1 MANGLGAYSDLFRL
15 ENSITGL
22 VGVGLGALVVNGIEI
37 SINQGVIITSYGI
50 SVMCFMF
57 SWNAYNDITDIE
69 TDRSNRPGRPL
80 PSGSLTLNEATNA
93 MNVSLIFSIL
103 FLLIGA
109 LELSD
114 SMIDEDVIVSAGI
127 WILAIILLI
136 SYEGVR
142 GNRGLKHRG
151 LIGNIAIA
159 AAIGMDVLFGA
170 SAVSGTADPKVISLA
185 IMAFLFSLAREIIK
199 DIEDMEGDIDRNT
212 LPKSVGVDNARSI
225 AWIFTMAAFVSL
237 FLPFILEIFPTE
249 HAILVF
255 PGGLLLMLV
264 KSKLFLGEDSAAQR
278 LIKRSLQI
286 SMMGVIASAIITG

>member
-109 LELSD
+109 LNLSD

-127 WILAIILLI
+127 WILAILLLI

-212 LPKSVGVDNARSI
+212 LPRSIGVDNARSI
-225 AWIFTMAAFVSL
+225 AWVFTMAAFVSL
-237 FLPFILEIFPTE
+237 FLPFILEVFPTE

-264 KSKLFLGEDSAAQR
+264 KSKLFLGEDRAAQR

-286 SMMGVIASAIITG
+286 SMVAVITSAIIIG

>member
-103 FLLIGA
+103 FLIIGA

>member
-93 MNVSLIFSIL
+93 MNLSLIFSIL

>member
-103 FLLIGA
+103 FLIIGA

-127 WILAIILLI
+127 WILAILLLI

-212 LPKSVGVDNARSI
+212 LPKSVGGDNARSI

-286 SMMGVIASAIITG
+286 SMMGVIASAIITA

>member
-114 SMIDEDVIVSAGI
+114 SMIDEDVIASAGI
-127 WILAIILLI
+127 WILAILLLI

-151 LIGNIAIA
+151 LIGNIVIA

>member
-1 MANGLGAYSDLFRL
+1 MANGLGAYSDLIRL

-127 WILAIILLI
+127 WILAILLLI

-151 LIGNIAIA
+151 LIGNIVIA

>member
-1 MANGLGAYSDLFRL
+1 MANRLGAYSDLFRL

-22 VGVGLGALVVNGIEI
+22 IGVGLGALVVNGTEI
-37 SINQGVIITSYGI
+37 SIDQGVIITTYGL

-57 SWNAYNDITDIE
+57 SWNAYNDITDIG
-69 TDRSNRPGRPL
+69 TDMSNRPERPL
-80 PSGSLTLNEATNA
+80 PSGRLTLNQAAIA
-93 MNVSLIFSIL
+93 MKASLFFSVI

-109 LELSD
+109 LKLSD
-114 SMIDEDVIVSAGI
+114 SKVDEDVIVSVGI
-127 WILAIILLI
+127 WILAIFLLV

-142 GNRGLKHRG
+142 GNSGLKHRG
-151 LIGNIAIA
+151 LIGNVAIA

-170 SAVSGTADPKVISLA
+170 SAVSGTGDPKVISLA
-185 IMAFLFSLAREIIK
+185 IMAILFSLAREIIK

-212 LPKSVGVDNARSI
+212 LPRSVGVDNARLI
-225 AWIFTMAAFVSL
+225 AWVFTMAAFVSL
-237 FLPFILEIFPTE
+237 FLPFILEVFPTE

-264 KSKLFLGEDSAAQR
+264 KSRLFLGEDRAAQR

-286 SMMGVIASAIITG
+286 SMVAVIASAIIIG

>member
-237 FLPFILEIFPTE
+237 FFPFILEIFPTE

>member
-1 MANGLGAYSDLFRL
+1 
-15 ENSITGL
+15 
-22 VGVGLGALVVNGIEI
+22 
-37 SINQGVIITSYGI
+37 
-50 SVMCFMF
+50 MF

-127 WILAIILLI
+127 WILAILLLI

>member
-185 IMAFLFSLAREIIK
+185 IMAFLFSLGREIIK

>member
-127 WILAIILLI
+127 WILAILLLI

>member
-1 MANGLGAYSDLFRL
+1 
-15 ENSITGL
+15 L

-127 WILAIILLI
+127 WILAILLLI

>member
-1 MANGLGAYSDLFRL
+1 MANGLRAYSDLFRL

-114 SMIDEDVIVSAGI
+114 SMIDEDVIASAGI
-127 WILAIILLI
+127 WILAILLLI